1 MLFPHLMAG
10 EDSGDVYLEPFVV
23 RFDSRVRLEEFLEAL
38 QRVVD
43 RHDIYRT
50 AVAWEGL
57 AEPVQVVWR
66 KAVVP
71 VQEVILEAGADA
83 VSQLLA
89 AAGPR
94 IDLGRAPLLRAHVAA
109 EPGTGRWLALL
120 QVHHLLE
127 DQTGLKAALG
137 EIAAFMRG
145 EGDRLAAPLPF
156 RGFVAQARLGVL
168 RGDHER
174 FFAAL
179 LGDVTEP
186 TAPFGLLDVHGD
198 GTAAREAQLAVQEQ
212 LAGRVRAGGRAPG
225 EFPAPVV

>member
-66 KAVVP
+66 QAQLPVEEIVLDADDRDGGDRDVV
-71 VQEVILEAGADA
+71 G
-83 VSQLLA
+83 QLLA

-120 QVHHLLE
+120 QVQNLLL
-127 DQTGLKAALG
+127 DHTGFEVVLG
-137 EIAAFMRG
+137 EIAAFI
-145 EGDRLAAPLPF
+145 DRKST
-156 RGFVAQARLGVL
+156 RLNSS
-168 RGDHER
+168 
-174 FFAAL
+174 
-179 LGDVTEP
+179 
-186 TAPFGLLDVHGD
+186 
-198 GTAAREAQLAVQEQ
+198 
-212 LAGRVRAGGRAPG
+212 
-225 EFPAPVV
+225 